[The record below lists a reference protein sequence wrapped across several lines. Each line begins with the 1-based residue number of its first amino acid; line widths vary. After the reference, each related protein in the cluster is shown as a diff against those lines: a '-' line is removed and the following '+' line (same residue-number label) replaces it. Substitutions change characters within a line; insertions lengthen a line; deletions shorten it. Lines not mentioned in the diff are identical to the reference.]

1 MVMVDQKLYA
11 HSPMMNDDNLKSGQ
25 NIHALGLSY
34 IFNYLDREGYKIFE
48 VNTDPNH
55 HFQFMAKRGDK
66 LILVAVR
73 TAYHPDFG
81 AIDNEQKEQLINE
94 SNRLKA
100 IPHFAG
106 LAVTPLKTT
115 CIEIDGCIGGK
126 EYEVNFDGIKAV

>member
-1 MVMVDQKLYA
+1 
-11 HSPMMNDDNLKSGQ
+11 MMTDDTLKSGQ

-34 IFNYLDREGYKIFE
+34 IHNYLNREGYIIFE

-73 TAYHPDFG
+73 TVYHPDVG
-81 AIDNEQKEQLINE
+81 AIDNEKKERLINE

-106 LAVTPLKTT
+106 LAVTPLKTN

-126 EYEVNFDGIKAV
+126 EYEVNFNGITAV